1 MPFYSIWDALD
12 DPFTGRMIWFFAIG
26 CIGCLAFGGK
36 LREMIWKRS
45 TMIFAL
51 VSMLAP
57 CAMRWVRYTR
67 GVGLFIAYTNY
78 RELTRAEL
86 VWRFCPEF
94 EYDPAKSREYKVAMK
109 DTRER
114 LKKFQT
120 LTKEQRIAACKRNP
134 RISGRKMNSYHWT
147 TWLGLFAYAFLP
159 GYVFGRSD
167 EGAVLDAI
175 DIVTTILV
183 SDAAQPVEI
192 LRNTFSDQALHGTAM
207 ALGSSFLLSALRF
220 IDRFVGGRVLRL
232 GSVTPRPFRSL
243 SPNKSLG
250 GYAFGFAVVTAVNV
264 AGAHGWPREQ
274 TLFVCVLGALG
285 DLYASALK
293 RRIGVKDFGS
303 SLGSHGGMVDRF
315 DGCFFCIA
323 VLFLLEKV
331 SHVLGVSG

>member
-1 MPFYSIWDALD
+1 MVLKAALADA
-12 DPFTGRMIWFFAIG
+12 FASRMLAVFAVG
-26 CIGCLAFGGK
+26 VVGSVLLSGK
-36 LREMIWKRS
+36 LRDLIMARS
-45 TMIFAL
+45 YIIVLLLIGLT
-51 VSMLAP
+51 P
-57 CAMRWVRYTR
+57 CALRWVKYTR
-67 GVGLFIAYTNY
+67 FVGLFIAYTNY

-183 SDAAQPVEI
+183 SDAAQ
-192 LRNTFSDQALHGTAM
+192 
-207 ALGSSFLLSALRF
+207 
-220 IDRFVGGRVLRL
+220 FVGGRVLRL